1 VRPSLHPH
9 DWDFAYCPS
18 GIPHL
23 PCRPRSRSGEAARLR
38 KDDRKLDL
46 AARAAWLYYVA
57 GKRQEEI
64 AEQLNV
70 SRQAVQRLVSL
81 AVSEKLIKFRLDHPI
96 AECMRLAEELKAR
109 YGLAYCSV
117 QPTDG
122 GGEHPAPGIAMA
134 AAEHLTTYLGAREPV
149 IVAFSTGRMLRAMAD
164 EMPAMDCPQH
174 KLVSLVG
181 TISRDGQASSYEVV
195 RRFAERT
202 GAQCFP
208 IPTPAVASSVEE
220 RRLLQTQRSFA
231 VVRDLASQAVVAFVG
246 VGNIRWQSP
255 MHRDHFVTDEEITEL
270 IERGAVGEIAG
281 WAYDGAGRMV
291 ASSVNDRNAALPLSE
306 LKHTRMIGVSG
317 SPDRVIA
324 ISAALRG
331 GLLGGLITDEGT
343 AVALLRTRSSLDSAA

>member
-1 VRPSLHPH
+1 M
-9 DWDFAYCPS
+9 
-18 GIPHL
+18 
-23 PCRPRSRSGEAARLR
+23 R
-38 KDDRKLDL
+38 KHDRKLDL

-57 GKRQEEI
+57 GKRQDEI

-96 AECMRLAEELKAR
+96 AECMALGEELR
-109 YGLAYCSV
+109 DRFGLAYCSV
-117 QPTDG
+117 QPSDSSS
-122 GGEHPAPGIAMA
+122 ERPSVGIAIA
-134 AAEHLTTYLGAREPV
+134 AAEHLTTYLAEREPLV
-149 IVAFSTGRMLRAMAD
+149 VAFSTGRTLRAMAD
-164 EMPAMDCPQH
+164 EMPAMACPQH

-208 IPTPAVASSVEE
+208 IPTPVVASTVEE

-231 VVRDLASQAVVAFVG
+231 VVRDLAARAVAAFVG
-246 VGNIRWQSP
+246 VGNIGWQSP
-255 MHRDHFVTDEEITEL
+255 MHRDHFVTDQEITEL
-270 IERGAVGEIAG
+270 IEKGAVGEIAG
-281 WAYDGAGRMV
+281 WAYDSAGRV
-291 ASSVNDRNAALPLSE
+291 VDSTVNERNAALPLTE
-306 LKHTRMIGVSG
+306 LQHTRMIGVSG

-331 GLLGGLITDEGT
+331 GLLGGLITDERT
-343 AVALLRTRSSLDSAA
+343 ALALLRARTSLDSAA

>member
-1 VRPSLHPH
+1 MLKH
-9 DWDFAYCPS
+9 
-18 GIPHL
+18 
-23 PCRPRSRSGEAARLR
+23 
-38 KDDRKLDL
+38 DRKLDL

-57 GKRQEEI
+57 GKRQDEI
-64 AEQLNV
+64 AGQLNV

-96 AECMRLAEELKAR
+96 AECMALSEELKAR

-117 QPTDG
+117 QPTDST
-122 GGEHPAPGIAMA
+122 GEHPSAGIAIA
-134 AAEHLTTYLGAREPV
+134 AAEHLTTYLAERAPL

-208 IPTPAVASSVEE
+208 IPTPVVASSVEE

-231 VVRDLASQAVVAFVG
+231 VVRELASRAVVAFVG
-246 VGNIRWQSP
+246 VGNIGWQSP
-255 MHRDHFVTDEEITEL
+255 MHRDHFVTDQEITEL
-270 IERGAVGEIAG
+270 IEHGAVGEIAG
-281 WAYDGAGRMV
+281 WAYDSCGPRGRQLGQRAQRGLAADRARAYAHDRRQRQPGPGDRDQRRPARRAARRPDHRRTDRPGA
-291 ASSVNDRNAALPLSE
+291 AARPNQ
-306 LKHTRMIGVSG
+306 
-317 SPDRVIA
+317 P
-324 ISAALRG
+324 
-331 GLLGGLITDEGT
+331 
-343 AVALLRTRSSLDSAA
+343 

>member
-1 VRPSLHPH
+1 
-9 DWDFAYCPS
+9 
-18 GIPHL
+18 
-23 PCRPRSRSGEAARLR
+23 LR
-38 KDDRKLDL
+38 RHDRKLDL

-57 GKRQEEI
+57 GKRQDEI

-81 AVSEKLIKFRLDHPI
+81 AVSEKLIRFRLDHPI
-96 AECMRLAEELKAR
+96 AECMALGEELRAR
-109 YGLAYCSV
+109 FGLAYCSV
-117 QPTDG
+117 QPSDSSS
-122 GGEHPAPGIAMA
+122 EHPSAGIAIA
-134 AAEHLTTYLGAREPV
+134 AADHLTTYLAEREPL

-164 EMPAMDCPQH
+164 ELPAMECPQH

-208 IPTPAVASSVEE
+208 IPTPVIASSVEE

-231 VVRDLASQAVVAFVG
+231 VVRELASRAVVAFVG
-246 VGNIRWQSP
+246 VGNIGWQSP
-255 MHRDHFVTDEEITEL
+255 MHRDHFVTDQEITEL

-281 WAYDGAGRMV
+281 WAYDSAGGVV
-291 ASSVNDRNAALPLSE
+291 ASSVNDRNAALPLTE
-306 LKHTRMIGVSG
+306 LAHTRMIGVSG
-317 SPDRVIA
+317 SPERVIA

-331 GLLGGLITDEGT
+331 GLLGGLITDERT
-343 AVALLRTRSSLDSAA
+343 ALALLRARTSLDSAA